1 MSGPYIAFRVNR
13 TSRAILTD
21 TIAFEPDSGVT
32 FTNPFEWLVSCDSSD
47 KVVVRALD
55 DGKRSLG
62 VIAVARLRA
71 DKLADR
77 QQVDHAMPT
86 KALWSWLEGVVFPM
100 RERAHGNGRPEA
112 FDPAELSAPPPT
124 SEMTP
129 EALWQMA
136 GGAVPAPPARGRRD
150 KTAPLWGPV
159 AAQAAVTAKARY
171 LELVFDH
178 ANVSVVPGS
187 LRYVKD
193 PSLRPSGRYEM
204 KIQCEGDGAVSI
216 LVAGDDGLIV
226 IALARWRDSA
236 LGDREQQGGEPDDF
250 QWIALED
257 ALRAELARA
266 P

>member
-21 TIAFEPDSGVT
+21 TIIFEPDPTAT
-32 FTNPFEWLVSCDSSD
+32 FTNPFEWLVSCDSAD
-47 KVVVRALD
+47 KVVVRALE

-62 VIAVARLRA
+62 VIAMAKLRA
-71 DKLADR
+71 DKLEDR
-77 QQVDHAMPT
+77 RQVDHALPSN
-86 KALWSWLEGVVFPM
+86 AQWAWLEDVVFPM
-100 RERAHGNGRPEA
+100 RERAFGNGRPEA
-112 FDPAELSAPPPT
+112 LDSAELTTPQAAPV
-124 SEMTP
+124 MTP

-136 GGAVPAPPARGRRD
+136 APPAPPPAARRD

-159 AAQAAVTAKARY
+159 AEQAVVAVKVRY

-178 ANVSVVPGS
+178 ANVIVVPGS
-187 LRYVKD
+187 VRYLKD

-216 LVAGDDGLIV
+216 QVEGDDGLIV

-236 LGDREQQGGEPDDF
+236 LCERRQQGGEPDDF

-257 ALRAELARA
+257 ALRAELGRA